1 MEIAIII
8 QLIGLSALVLG
19 VGIKLEHRLTK
30 VETDVN
36 WLKNKLLKDCSF
48 NNNSSKQYKLI
59 GKEFENVE

>member
-30 VETDVN
+30 VETDVS
-36 WLKNKLLKDCSF
+36 WLKSKLLKDCSF
-48 NNNSSKQYKLI
+48 NSNVSK
-59 GKEFENVE
+59 